1 MGKKMRSKFLACLAI
16 LPFISL
22 APSLSAEEVEEVVVT
37 GSFIKGSPTDG
48 ASPVELYDRDA
59 IEGIGAV
66 DVADITANLAVNTG
80 SENNADSF
88 TSGSMQG
95 RTNVNLRG
103 LGLSSTLV
111 LFDGRRQTV
120 TGTTANDGS
129 VFVNTSAIPL
139 IALDRVEVLKE
150 GAASVYGSDAV
161 SGVVNYIFRRD
172 FTGFEVDLTSQETDL
187 GDSKDRRAS
196 FIWGM
201 ENGDTNFVVAYSG
214 LSRSPLSQSELEL
227 APLGVSGLGTSFLLF
242 GPSTVESGPYAGTY
256 TAFQN
261 VGDPDCVANKGIVI
275 PQASGFRCGFKY
287 GPRFNIVNDEDHD
300 QIYASLQ
307 TTLTNGMNAELDYLK
322 SDTEVY
328 DNPQSPSYPAL
339 SYLSPANAIAPG
351 KGGNPF
357 GVPVLWIGRPLA
369 SAFPSPFAPRT
380 IEMERLSFGLSGQME
395 NGFDW
400 DLHMTRSAEDNYGRQ
415 PDTGTSKLAAAI
427 DGTGGPSGDQTFDLF
442 NPSANSQELRDWLR
456 SDQETWTNVVL
467 SVVDFVMSG
476 QVGDVNLAAGAQSR
490 REKYDISR
498 SANSI
503 VEFDA
508 AGNLTVPAD
517 MIFLGGGTES
527 SASRTTNAIF
537 VEASTDLSENLELKG
552 AVRYEDLENDSNVDP
567 KISLRYE
574 ANDEVTLRASIS
586 TSYREPSLSQLY
598 TSGVGLQGIQDYNE
612 DGSAKGGTA
621 FIRIAQDGNPN
632 LESEEADNLNVG
644 VIWRP
649 SAAPSFEAKF
659 DYWMVD
665 YSNVITIESAQGIV
679 SRTPNDPKVKRTIDG
694 TLTGVTTSYFNAA
707 SVETN
712 GFDVEMSYG
721 MDTPLGEMLFGLN
734 ATHMLQYEIP
744 VGGVATDVVG
754 LFNHDNFARSLP
766 ETKMV
771 LSAALDADRHTATAY
786 GRWVSSY
793 ETTRPVSASAA
804 AQGFTQDIDSFFT
817 VDLQYTYTFDF
828 MQEEDLK
835 FTLGVKN
842 AFDEEVPQVYDA
854 ANWSYDPKHHDPRG
868 RMYTIGF
875 KMSM

>member
-1 MGKKMRSKFLACLAI
+1 MGKKMRSKLLACLAI
-16 LPFISL
+16 MPFISL
-22 APSLSAEEVEEVVVT
+22 TFTISAEEVEEVVVT
-37 GSFIKGSPTDG
+37 GSYIKGSPTDG
-48 ASPVELYDRDA
+48 ASPVELYDRDT

-66 DVADITANLAVNTG
+66 DVADITANMVVDTG

-129 VFVNTSAIPL
+129 VFVNTSAIPV
-139 IALDRVEVLKE
+139 IALDRVEILKE

-161 SGVVNYIFRRD
+161 AGVVNYIFRRD

-187 GDSKDRRAS
+187 GNSQDRRGS
-196 FIWGM
+196 FIWGV
-201 ENGDTNFVVAYSG
+201 ENGDTNLVVAYSA
-214 LSRSPLSQSELEL
+214 LNRTPLSQSELEL

-256 TAFQN
+256 SAFQN
-261 VGDPDCVANKGIVI
+261 VGDPSCEANKGIII

-300 QIYASLQ
+300 QLYASLQ
-307 TTLTNGMNAELDYLK
+307 TNLTNGVTAKLDYLK
-322 SDTEVY
+322 ADTEVH

-357 GVPVLWIGRPLA
+357 GVPALWIGRPLA
-369 SAFPSPFAPRT
+369 SAFPSPFAPRE
-380 IEMERLSFGLSGQME
+380 IEMERVSFGLTGQME

-400 DLHMTRSAEDNYGRQ
+400 DFAMTRSEEDNYGRQ

-427 DGTGGPSGDQTFDLF
+427 DGTGGPSGDQTFNLF
-442 NPSANSQELRDWLR
+442 DPFANSQELRDWLR

-476 QVGDVNLAAGAQSR
+476 EVGDISLAVGAQSR
-490 REKYDISR
+490 REKYDIRR
-498 SANSI
+498 SPNSI

-508 AGNLTVPAD
+508 AGNLTKPAD

-527 SASRTTNAIF
+527 SASRTTNAVF
-537 VEASTDLSENLELKG
+537 MEASTDLAENLELKG
-552 AVRYEDLENDSNVDP
+552 AVRYEDMENDSNIDP

-574 ANDEVTLRASIS
+574 VSDEVIVRASVS
-586 TSYREPSLSQLY
+586 TSYREASLSQLT

-632 LESEEADNLNVG
+632 LEAEEADNLNIG

-649 SAAPSFEAKF
+649 LDNFEAKV

-665 YSNVITIESAQGIV
+665 YSDVITIESAQGIV

-712 GFDVEMSYG
+712 GLDVEMSYG
-721 MDTPLGEMLFGLN
+721 MDTALGEMLFGLN

-744 VGGVATDVVG
+744 IGGVTTDVVG

-771 LSAALDADRHTATAY
+771 VSAALDAGRHTAAAF

-804 AQGFTQDIDSFFT
+804 AQGFTQDIDSHFT

-828 MQEEDLK
+828 MQADDLK
-835 FTLGVKN
+835 VTFGVKN

-868 RMYTIGF
+868 RMYSVGF